1 MNTKHL
7 LNQLI
12 ATFSLWALIGGQ
24 AVCAQTAPTSE
35 AALRPNFLILL
46 TDDQRTDTL
55 GCYNARSPIVTP
67 AIDQLAR
74 EGVRFENGFV
84 TTPVCAVSR
93 ASILT
98 GRYASNHRMHR
109 FDTMLADDVFDQS
122 YPAYMQDAGYFSGH
136 FGKYGV
142 GITSAQK
149 ARFDVFDAQMEQ
161 GPMFRDY
168 NGRTLHDA
176 EWLTV
181 KAGEFFAAVPEG
193 EPFVLQLSYKE
204 PHNSSCPDPVDAGAL
219 SDYDFQRSPD
229 DTKDA
234 YDQLPDIAKPSLMEE
249 NYASK
254 MSTDALFND
263 YMRAYHEKLLSV
275 ERSVGKVRHLLEQ
288 HGFADNTIILF
299 LSDHGTHFGEKKFAG
314 KWTPYDASL
323 RIPFIVYDPR
333 PSALKEMVRNEMVLN
348 IDLAPTLLDL
358 AGIEVPDIMDG
369 RSMLPLLTP
378 HSSLATDQWR
388 SHFAYEHFTSPSQI
402 PVHIPRYDGIR
413 TDDFKYVR
421 WCDADP
427 AVEELFDL
435 ENDPSESNN
444 LASNPEYADQL
455 NQLRIDYSKWRAQN
469 PMSYAYNTYGW
480 RPHSGNPEIDW
491 ERFKSAHPEKYA
503 RIAEQVQLLDV
514 TWQQAV
520 SDRAIRIKISH
531 AVEWL
536 Y

>member
-1 MNTKHL
+1 MCINNQGR
-7 LNQLI
+7 LNRWTVLCCLWVCLTSQLV
-12 ATFSLWALIGGQ
+12 AEQ
-24 AVCAQTAPTSE
+24 
-35 AALRPNFLILL
+35 RPNLLILL

-55 GCYNARSPIVTP
+55 GCYNAISPIETP

-74 EGVRFENGFV
+74 EGIRFENGFV

-98 GRYASNHRMHR
+98 GRYASSHGMHR

-122 YPAYMQDAGYFSGH
+122 YPAYLKEAGYFSGH

-168 NGRTLHDA
+168 KGRRLHDA
-176 EWLTV
+176 EWLTA
-181 KAGEFFAAVPEG
+181 KAGEFFAAVPDG
-193 EPFVLQLSYKE
+193 QPFVLKLSYKE
-204 PHNSSCPDPVDAGAL
+204 PHNSSCPDPNDAGVL

-234 YDQLPDIAKPSLMEE
+234 YNQVPSIVKPSLMEE
-249 NYASK
+249 NYSSK
-254 MSTDALFND
+254 MSTDTLFND
-263 YMRAYHEKLLSV
+263 YMRAYHEKIMSV
-275 ERSVGKVRHLLEQ
+275 ERSVGEVRRLLEQ
-288 HGFADNTIILF
+288 HGLADNTIILF
-299 LSDHGTHFGEKKFAG
+299 LSDHGTHFGEKQFAG

-333 PSALKEMVRNEMVLN
+333 PGARKRVVSDQMVLN
-348 IDLAPTLLDL
+348 IDIAPTLLDL
-358 AGIEVPDIMDG
+358 AGVEVPDIMDG
-369 RSMLPLLTP
+369 VSIVPLVSALRP
-378 HSSLATDQWR
+378 LSSEKWR

-402 PVHIPRYDGIR
+402 PVHIPRFDGIL
-413 TDDFKYVR
+413 TKDFKYVR
-421 WCDADP
+421 WCDAVP
-427 AVEELFDL
+427 VVEELFDL

-444 LASNPEYADQL
+444 LASNPEYAVQL
-455 NQLRIDYSKWRAQN
+455 NQLRIVYSKWREQN
-469 PMSYAYNTYGW
+469 PMSYAYNTYSW

-491 ERFKSAHPEKYA
+491 ERFKAAHPEKYA
-503 RIAEQVQLLDV
+503 RIAEQVEQLGV
-514 TWQQAV
+514 TWHQAV

-531 AVEWL
+531 AVGWL